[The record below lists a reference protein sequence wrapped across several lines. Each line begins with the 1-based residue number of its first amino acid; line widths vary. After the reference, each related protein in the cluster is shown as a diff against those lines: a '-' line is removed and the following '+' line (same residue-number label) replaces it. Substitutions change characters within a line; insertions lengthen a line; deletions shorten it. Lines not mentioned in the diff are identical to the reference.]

1 MNNNR
6 QEDRY
11 RFVVGGLVIWA
22 YCASGVSF
30 SAISPILPI
39 ITDDYDIGHA
49 AAGILVGV
57 VSVVWG
63 TFGLPG
69 GLVVGWLGI
78 KRTVSIGWFLTAA
91 VSLTAF
97 SPNFEGLIAIRV
109 AFGLGMAILI
119 PATGPLIMQWF
130 RPKEMPIITSLNMA
144 SVTLGMVVAM
154 ATVVPLAD
162 AFGWQRA
169 MGLFGVFGLI
179 GAFAWLVWGKA
190 EEETGD
196 SRPIVTWAEIR
207 TVIGNRT
214 VLLMAA
220 ADAAAFSQYMVL
232 SGWLP
237 TFYNETRDMTL
248 TEAGFITS
256 LLPFAGI
263 FGVLLGGL
271 LPLKV
276 ESKRIFFIAPGVMIG
291 VGGLGT
297 FLVDNAAATYFCV
310 MLVGMGSW
318 LYIPVF
324 MILPMELP
332 GMTPQRVALVWGWI
346 MGVTGLASFVA
357 PLGVGA
363 WRDAS
368 DTFIPGFIFFA
379 VLSWV
384 LFIVGFKIPETR
396 AKRPQPADT
405 APSPT
410 PAPE

>member
-1 MNNNR
+1 MNNGNQR
-6 QEDRY
+6 KRY
-11 RFVVGGLVIWA
+11 RFVIGGLLIWS

-30 SAISPILPI
+30 SVISPILPI
-39 ITDDYDIGHA
+39 ITEDYNIGHT

-57 VSVVWG
+57 AMVVWG
-63 TFGLPG
+63 AFGIPG
-69 GLVVGWLGI
+69 ALIVGWLGV
-78 KRTVSIGWFLTAA
+78 KRTISVGWLLTGMLCFAA
-91 VSLTAF
+91 L
-97 SPNFEGLIAIRV
+97 SPNYEGLMALRV
-109 AFGLGMAILI
+109 AFGLGMAVLI

-130 RPKEMPIITSLNMA
+130 GPKELPIITSLNMA
-144 SVTLGMVVAM
+144 SVTLGMVVAI
-154 ATVVPLAD
+154 ATSVPLAD

-169 MGLFGVFGLI
+169 MGAFGGISMI
-179 GAFAWLVWGKA
+179 GAFAWLIWGRA
-190 EEETGD
+190 DEEPQE
-196 SRPIVTWAEIR
+196 SRTILNWAAIR
-207 TVIGNRT
+207 AVIGNRT
-214 VLLMAA
+214 VLLLAA

-248 TEAGFITS
+248 TEAGFVTS
-256 LLPFAGI
+256 LLPFAGV
-263 FGVLLGGL
+263 FGVLLGGF
-271 LPLKV
+271 LPLKIP
-276 ESKRIFFIAPGVMIG
+276 SKRLFFIVPGVMVG

-297 FLVDNAAATYFCV
+297 FLIDNSAATYLSV

-363 WRDAS
+363 MRDS
-368 DTFIPGFIFFA
+368 MDTFIPGFLIIS
-379 VLSWV
+379 VLAWFLCV
-384 LFIVGFKIPETR
+384 AGFMLPATIS
-396 AKRPQPADT
+396 KRPQLSST

-410 PAPE
+410 PVQE